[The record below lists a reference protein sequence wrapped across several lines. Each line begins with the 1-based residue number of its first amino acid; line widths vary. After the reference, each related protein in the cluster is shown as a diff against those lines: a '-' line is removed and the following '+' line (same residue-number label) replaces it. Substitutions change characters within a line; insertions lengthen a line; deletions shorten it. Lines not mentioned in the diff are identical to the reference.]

1 MDLFKSEKEKRK
13 EELEKLKKDWQK
25 TSEHTLGVSYGE
37 AGEIVKKMRKRDCLL
52 FNNTDRC

>member
-25 TSEHTLGVSYGE
+25 TSEHTL
-37 AGEIVKKMRKRDCLL
+37 
-52 FNNTDRC
+52 